1 MTKCL
6 KCGSNLTKRDF
17 FCVHCGIP
25 QQKTCPVCGRQS
37 LLEDLFC
44 GKCGFNYAQVHDVKQ
59 QEDLID
65 SNWQS
70 FVLMQDCISDPDVIK
85 LALEKS
91 EYYLTKFLTEESI
104 SSLLNNIYTF
114 EDDDSWTHL
123 VGALSKV
130 KMTRSI
136 IEKCT
141 TTFRILWR
149 PNSDDFVLHIDD
161 STEIEIRDFDDW
173 DWLRSQASTKIQE
186 LNQDTYIPQKLQSAY
201 LQNLW
206 FARNIKNPSKEIIN
220 ALINAHWKEGDV
232 DDEQV
237 APKESFIYTMS
248 SYFFCGKWNPD
259 FFDWQERYMYMTR
272 HSKTYFQ
279 ICNDGISFK
288 ATIGYSTEQQKWA
301 LIYDY
306 SEGHT
311 YQVSHHTWDYDE
323 EGIYTIYIN
332 EYNSYYSQTLNHPRK
347 VIPLDDFEDWEWLYQ
362 QAAKQSAEF
371 LKYIPE
377 PSKMVIE
384 NACETNLS
392 LAVTI
397 LLERGIK
404 VNETAMHE
412 YLKKHE
418 NGLELFR
425 SYGYE
430 IAEEHLEA
438 VVRKFPHLIKYIS
451 EPSETVVENA
461 CKTNISI
468 AVPILLERG
477 FKVNETA
484 MHEYLEKHENGL
496 ELFRAHGYEIAEKH
510 LEAAIRKF
518 PHLIAG
524 EEQTEKLQRI
534 AVHSNIYSIKFI
546 KTPCKSVVDEI
557 CYKEAFVLEELL
569 NTSASLSLENI
580 RDVATRNQDAL
591 KLLRAHGYQI
601 PMEIVELAIATFP
614 ELIDEEEFQPEKL
627 QNIAV
632 SANPSAFQWIRN
644 PADSTLKIAIEKEF
658 KLVFKMLKNNVRMGE
673 GSLSAA
679 LAQDEDSLVGQLYK
693 HGYDLS
699 QELLEIAIKKNPKCI
714 SQIPNPSQELQEQA
728 VKANPFTIAFLQNPD
743 LEIQLT
749 AVLGNPKSIGHII
762 NPAPKIQLAA
772 VRVDA
777 DNVKLI
783 RGNIDNSVLDYLLE
797 QDPKNILDLTTSYHK
812 QIPEE
817 YQKAA
822 YDKLKRK

>member
-59 QEDLID
+59 QKDLID

-220 ALINAHWKEGDV
+220 ALINAHWVNGDV

-237 APKESFIYTMS
+237 APKENFIYTMS
-248 SYFFCGKWNPD
+248 SCFFCGKWNPN
-259 FFDWQERYMYMTR
+259 FFDWQKDYITR
-272 HSKTYFQ
+272 RPQTYFQ

-288 ATIGYSTEQQKWA
+288 ATIGYSTEQQKWT

-311 YQVSHHTWDYDE
+311 YQVSHHTWDDDE
-323 EGIYTIYIN
+323 DGIYTIYIN

-430 IAEEHLEA
+430 IAEE
-438 VVRKFPHLIKYIS
+438 
-451 EPSETVVENA
+451 
-461 CKTNISI
+461 
-468 AVPILLERG
+468 
-477 FKVNETA
+477 
-484 MHEYLEKHENGL
+484 
-496 ELFRAHGYEIAEKH
+496 H

-644 PADSTLKIAIEKEF
+644 PADSTLKIAIEKKF